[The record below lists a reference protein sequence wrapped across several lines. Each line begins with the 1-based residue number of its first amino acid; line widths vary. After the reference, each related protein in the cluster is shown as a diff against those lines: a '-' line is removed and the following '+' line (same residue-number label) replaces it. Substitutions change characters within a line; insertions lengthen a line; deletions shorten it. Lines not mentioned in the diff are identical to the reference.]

1 MISNLTM
8 FDTSQRVAELRQEA
22 KRERLVRAAK
32 AAHRQAPASHG
43 SSPHPRAKQTRQRA
57 AAMLAHLLSASDTTC
72 CRRAAFPSL
81 EPHPSREVNHVSDP
95 DRR

>member
-8 FDTSQRVAELRQEA
+8 LAANQRVAELRREA
-22 KRERLVRAAK
+22 NRERPRAAK
-32 AAHRQAPASHG
+32 AAQRKAPASDG
-43 SSPHPRAKQTRQRA
+43 RSPHPRAKQTQQRFG
-57 AAMLAHLLSASDTTC
+57 AMLVHLLSASDTIC

-81 EPHPSREVNHVSDP
+81 EPHPVREVNHVSDP